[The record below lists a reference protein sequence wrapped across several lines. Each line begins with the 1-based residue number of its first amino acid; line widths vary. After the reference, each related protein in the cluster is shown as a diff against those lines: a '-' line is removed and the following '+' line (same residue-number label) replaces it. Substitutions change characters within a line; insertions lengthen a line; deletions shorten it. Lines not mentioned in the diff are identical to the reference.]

1 LEVDA
6 CGNGSSALIETN
18 AVQQKTQTDQSQIK
32 WISDFIW
39 NIADDR
45 LRDVYVRGKYRDV
58 ILPFTVL
65 RRLDAVL
72 EATKQKVIERKRFL
86 DNNLV
91 AEQEGAL
98 YMAAG
103 QAFYNVSYFTLAKL
117 KASSQGQRL
126 REDFIAYLDGFS
138 PNVQEILTKFK
149 FRDQIQTLV
158 DAHVLGYLIED
169 FLDPEVN
176 LSPLPVK
183 DADGRIKLPALDNH
197 GMGTVFEELIRRFNE
212 ENNEE
217 AGEHFTPRDVVKLM
231 AKLMFMPVADQIQ
244 SGTYLLYDGA
254 CGTGGM
260 LTVAEETLQELAEE
274 HGKEVSIH
282 LFGQEINPET
292 YAICKADLL
301 LKGEG
306 DEAEHIVGG
315 ADKSTLSAD
324 QFRSREF
331 DFMISNPPY
340 GKSWKT
346 DLDRMGGKKGFS
358 DPRFIVS
365 HSDDPEFKLITRSSD
380 GQLMF
385 LVNKLQKMKQ
395 RSPLGSRIA
404 IVHNGSALFTG
415 DAGQG
420 ESNIRR
426 WLLENDWLEAIIALP
441 LNIFYNTGI
450 ATYIWVLANR
460 KAEHR
465 KGKVQLIDA
474 SSWFQPLRR
483 NLGKKNCELSEA
495 DIQRIVDLYL
505 GQPQNTPECKWF
517 DTSDF
522 GYWKI
527 TVERPLR
534 LKSQLKRSAIE
545 TLRFASGDEALRA
558 EIWGKY
564 GDKLYSE
571 FPKLKPEIEAWLKG
585 DTGEDDD
592 EPEGDEDESTP
603 AKKAVPEKR
612 RKKLLDS
619 ATWQRDKTLIE
630 LALLAQQELGDGM
643 FDDHNDFR
651 ARFEAAMAKHGKKLA
666 AAEKKAIFKA
676 VSWRDESAPPVV
688 AKRTKLKKDEHFEPG
703 LDGAYLQEA
712 GKDRFMVEYEPDTD
726 LRDTEQVPL
735 KEPGGID
742 AFFRRE
748 VLPHAPDAWIAT
760 DATKIGYEISFAR
773 YFYKPAPLR
782 SLDQIRADILKL
794 EQQTEGLLQKIVG
807 GVPA

>member
-1 LEVDA
+1 MKL
-6 CGNGSSALIETN
+6 G
-18 AVQQKTQTDQSQIK
+18 QKNDQSQLK
-32 WISDFIW
+32 WIADFIW

-72 EATKQKVIERKRFL
+72 EPTKQKVMERKAFL
-86 DNNLV
+86 DKNNV
-91 AEQEGAL
+91 AEQDGAL
-98 YMAAG
+98 RMAAG
-103 QAFYNVSYFTLAKL
+103 QAFYNVSEFTLARL
-117 KASSQGQRL
+117 KASAAGQRL

-138 PNVQEILTKFK
+138 PNVQEILTKFN
-149 FRDQIQTLV
+149 FRNQIQKLV
-158 DAHVLGYLIED
+158 DAHVLGFLIED
-169 FLDPEVN
+169 FLDPEIN

-183 DADGRIKLPALDNH
+183 DADGRIKLQPLDNH

-217 AGEHFTPRDVVKLM
+217 AGEHFTPRDVVNLM
-231 AKLMFMPVADQIQ
+231 AQLLFLPVAERIQ
-244 SGTYLLYDGA
+244 SGTYLLYDGS

-260 LTVAEETLQELAEE
+260 LTVAEETLAALAAG
-274 HGKEVSIH
+274 HDKEVSIH
-282 LFGQEINPET
+282 LYGQEISDET

-306 DEAEHIVGG
+306 GSAENIVGG

-346 DLDRMGGKKGFS
+346 DLVRMGGKTGIT

-365 HSDDPEFKLITRSSD
+365 HGDNPELKLITRSSD

-385 LVNKLQKMKQ
+385 LVNKLSKMK
-395 RSPLGSRIA
+395 RNAPADGLGSRIA
-404 IVHNGSALFTG
+404 LVHNGSALFTG

-426 WLLENDWLEAIIALP
+426 WVLENDWLEAIIALP

-460 KAEHR
+460 KAAHR

-474 SSWFQPLRR
+474 TRWFQPLRR
-483 NLGKKNCELSEA
+483 NLGKKNCEMSDA
-495 DIQRIVDLYL
+495 DTQRILDLYL
-505 GQPQNTPECKWF
+505 DGQMQSTDECKWF
-517 DTSDF
+517 DTTDF
-522 GYWKI
+522 GYWKV

-534 LKSQLKRSAIE
+534 LKSQLSLRAIE

-558 EIWGKY
+558 EIY
-564 GDKLYSE
+564 AQHGDKVYTDFHSI
-571 FPKLKPEIEAWLKG
+571 KGDIEAWLKG
-585 DTGEDDD
+585 DGEEEDENEEGEEDDAK
-592 EPEGDEDESTP
+592 P

-612 RKKLLDS
+612 RKKLLD
-619 ATWQRDKTLIE
+619 ATTWQRDKALLD
-630 LALLAQQELGDGM
+630 LALLAQKELGEGV
-643 FDDHNDFR
+643 FDDHNIFR
-651 ARFEAAMAKHGKKLA
+651 ERFDNAMKAHGEKPSAAD
-666 AAEKKAIFKA
+666 KKAIFKA
-676 VSWRDESAPPVV
+676 VSWRDEAAPPVV
-688 AKRTKLKKDEHFEPG
+688 AKRQKLKANDTFEPG
-703 LDGAYLQEA
+703 HDGRYLVGE
-712 GKDRFMVEYEPDTD
+712 GKLREIVWYEPDSD

-735 KEPGGID
+735 KEPGGIK
-742 AFFRRE
+742 AFFERE
-748 VLPHAPDAWIAT
+748 VLPHASDAWIDEEKT
-760 DATKIGYEISFAR
+760 QVGYEISFAR
-773 YFYKPAPLR
+773 YFYRPAPLR
-782 SLDQIRADILKL
+782 TLAEIRADILKL
-794 EQQTEGLLQKIVG
+794 EQQTEGLLHKIVG
-807 GVPA
+807 GAST

>member
-1 LEVDA
+1 MSRA
-6 CGNGSSALIETN
+6 YR
-18 AVQQKTQTDQSQIK
+18 VQDQSQVK
-32 WISDFIW
+32 WVSDFIW

-72 EATKQKVIERKRFL
+72 HDTKQKVLDRKRFL
-86 DNNLV
+86 DANHV
-91 AEQEGAL
+91 AEQDGAL
-98 YMAAG
+98 MMAAG
-103 QAFYNVSYFTLAKL
+103 QAFYNVSDLTLFKL
-117 KASSQGQRL
+117 KASSQSQRL

-169 FLDPEVN
+169 FLDPEIN

-231 AKLMFMPVADQIQ
+231 ARLMFMPVADHIE

-260 LTVAEETLQELAEE
+260 LTVAEEILQELAEE

-306 DEAEHIVGG
+306 GEAEHIVGG

-346 DLDRMGGKKGFS
+346 DLDRMGGKKGLN

-365 HSDDPEFKLITRSSD
+365 HGDDPEFKLITRSSD

-426 WLLENDWLEAIIALP
+426 WVLENDWLEAIIALP

-460 KAEHR
+460 RAEHR

-505 GQPQNTPECKWF
+505 GQPQDTPECKWF

-585 DTGEDDD
+585 DTGEDED
-592 EPEGDEDESTP
+592 EPDGDDDESTP

-630 LALLAQQELGDGM
+630 LALLAQQELDDGM

-651 ARFEAAMAKHGKKLA
+651 ARFEAAMGKHGKKLA

>member
-1 LEVDA
+1 MS
-6 CGNGSSALIETN
+6 NGKPL
-18 AVQQKTQTDQSQIK
+18 DQSQLK
-32 WISDFIW
+32 WIADFIW

-72 EATKQKVIERKRFL
+72 EPTKQAVLERKKFL
-86 DNNLV
+86 DAHNV
-91 AEQEGAL
+91 AEQDGAL
-98 YMAAG
+98 RMAAG
-103 QAFYNVSYFTLAKL
+103 QAFYNTSEFTLAKL
-117 KASSQGQRL
+117 KASAAGQRL
-126 REDFIAYLDGFS
+126 RDDFIAYLDGFS

-158 DAHVLGYLIED
+158 DAHVLGYLVED
-169 FLDPEVN
+169 FLDPEIN

-183 DADGRIKLPALDNH
+183 DTDGRIKLPALDNH

-231 AKLMFMPVADQIQ
+231 AKLLFLPVAERIE
-244 SGTYLLYDGA
+244 SGTYTLYDGA

-260 LTVAEETLQELAEE
+260 LTVAEDELRALAES
-274 HGKEVSIH
+274 HAKEVSIH

-306 DEAEHIVGG
+306 EEAEHIVGG

-346 DLDRMGGKKGFS
+346 DLERMGGKKECS
-358 DPRFIVS
+358 DPRFIIS
-365 HSDDPEFKLITRSSD
+365 HGGDPEFKLITRSSD

-385 LVNKLQKMKQ
+385 LVNKLSKMKHNT
-395 RSPLGSRIA
+395 PFGSRIA
-404 IVHNGSALFTG
+404 LVHNGSALFTG

-420 ESNIRR
+420 ESNVRR
-426 WLLENDWLEAIIALP
+426 WVLENDWLEAIIALP

-450 ATYIWVLANR
+450 ATYIWVLTNR
-460 KAEHR
+460 KVEHR

-474 SSWFQPLRR
+474 TRWFQPLRR
-483 NLGKKNCELSEA
+483 NLGKKNCELSDA
-495 DIQRIVDLYL
+495 DIQNILDHYL
-505 GQPQNTPECKWF
+505 EEPQDSAECKWF
-517 DTSDF
+517 DNADF

-527 TVERPLR
+527 IVERPLR
-534 LKSQLKRSAIE
+534 LKSQLKRGDIE

-558 EIWGKY
+558 EIYGRY
-564 GDKLYSE
+564 GDALYQQ
-571 FPKLKPEIEAWLKG
+571 FAKLKPEIEVWLRG
-585 DTGEDDD
+585 DNEDDEEEESD
-592 EPEGDEDESTP
+592 DEDTKP
-603 AKKAVPEKR
+603 ARKAVPEKR
-612 RKKLLDS
+612 RKKLLDLS
-619 ATWQRDKTLIE
+619 TWQRDKTLLE
-630 LALLAQQELGDGM
+630 LATLARQEMGDGV
-643 FDDHNDFR
+643 FDDHNAFR
-651 ARFEAAMAKHGKKLA
+651 ERFEAVMKAHNKKVT
-666 AAEKKAIFKA
+666 AAEKKAIYKA
-676 VSWRDESAPPVV
+676 VSWRDESAPPVI
-688 AKRTKLKKDEHFEPG
+688 AKRTKLKASASFEPG
-703 LDGAYLQEA
+703 FDGRYLITE
-712 GKDRFMVEYEPDTD
+712 GKDRYAVEYEPDTD

-735 KEPGGID
+735 KEPGGIE
-742 AFFRRE
+742 AFFQRE
-748 VLPHAPDAWIAT
+748 VLPHALDAWIDGEKT
-760 DATKIGYEISFAR
+760 QIGYEISFAR
-773 YFYKPAPLR
+773 YFYQPAPLR
-782 SLDQIRADILKL
+782 SLEDIRADILKL
-794 EQQTEGLLQKIVG
+794 EQQTEGLLHKIVG